1 MTKIII
7 AGGRDFK
14 MYDLLCQALES
25 LLCEMNLQKHEVTI
39 VSGGAR
45 GADAL
50 GERYAREHGIELV
63 IFPADWDTY
72 GNAAGPIRN
81 AEMADYA
88 DYLLAFWDGKSRGTA
103 NMIQAMKNR
112 KKHGKVIKY

>member
-1 MTKIII
+1 MTSIII
-7 AGGRDFK
+7 AGGRDFHY
-14 MYDLLCQALES
+14 YDMLCKAMES
-25 LLCEMNLQKHEVTI
+25 LLREMNLQMHEVTI

-45 GADAL
+45 GADSL
-50 GERYAREHGIELV
+50 GERYARENNINLV
-63 IFPADWDTY
+63 VFPADWDAY

-112 KKHGKVIKY
+112 KKHGTVIKY